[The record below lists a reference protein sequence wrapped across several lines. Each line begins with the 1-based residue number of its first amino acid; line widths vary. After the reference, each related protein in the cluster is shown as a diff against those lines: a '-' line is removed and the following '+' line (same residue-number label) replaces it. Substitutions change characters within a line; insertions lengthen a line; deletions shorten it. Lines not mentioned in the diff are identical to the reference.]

1 MWITGPNPLHHEMY
15 VAFGYNRVSA
25 RRRNEGW
32 DLTWEQYRDIWEPN
46 WDQRGRSPECL
57 CLARIDLEKPWHINN
72 VELMTRR
79 QHGQK
84 VREYY
89 K

>member
-15 VAFGYNRVSA
+15 VAFGYSRVSA
-25 RRRNEGW
+25 RLRGESW

-46 WDQRGRSPECL
+46 WDQRGRSAECL
-57 CLARIDLEKPWHINN
+57 CLARVDLEKSWNKNN
-72 VELMTRR
+72 VELITRR

-89 K
+89 R